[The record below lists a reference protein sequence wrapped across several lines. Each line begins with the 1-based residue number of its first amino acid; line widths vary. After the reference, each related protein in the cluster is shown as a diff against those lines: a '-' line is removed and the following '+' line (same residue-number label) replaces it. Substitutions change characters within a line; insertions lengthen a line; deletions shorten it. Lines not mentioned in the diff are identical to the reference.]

1 MITETFL
8 GEFIYG
14 ATDGIITTF
23 SIVAGATGGSL
34 LHNVIIILGISN
46 VLSDGYSM
54 GVSRY
59 LSAMAEIEQGL
70 LTKKDALTSG
80 IATFLSFVV
89 IGILPILP
97 FLFYKGIV
105 AKKISLIIAT
115 LLFAMIGIIK
125 GYILNQSMLI
135 NGSRT
140 LFIGLSAALISY
152 SVGKFITNIY

>member
-1 MITETFL
+1 MENFL

-23 SIVAGATGGSL
+23 SIVAGAAGGSL

-70 LTKKDALTSG
+70 LTNKDAMTSG
-80 IATFLSFVV
+80 IATFLAFVLV
-89 IGILPILP
+89 GVLPILP
-97 FLFYKGIV
+97 FFILKGNK
-105 AKKISLIIAT
+105 AKYLSLAIAT
-115 LLFAMIGIIK
+115 VLFALIGVVK
-125 GYILNQSMLI
+125 GFILEQSIMI
-135 NGSRT
+135 NGIRT

-152 SVGKFITNIY
+152 SVGTFINHVY

>member
-1 MITETFL
+1 MIKKQFL

-23 SIVAGATGGSL
+23 SIVAGAAGGSL

-70 LTKKDALTSG
+70 LTNKDAFTSG
-80 IATFLSFVV
+80 IATFIAFVL
-89 IGILPILP
+89 IGVLPILP

-125 GYILNQSMLI
+125 GYVLKQSVI
-135 NGSRT
+135 TNGARS

-152 SVGKFITNIY
+152 SVGKFITHVY

>member
-1 MITETFL
+1 METFL

-23 SIVAGATGGSL
+23 SIVAGAAGGSL

-59 LSAMAEIEQGL
+59 LSAMAEIEQGIL
-70 LTKKDALTSG
+70 SNKDAVSSG
-80 IATFLSFVV
+80 IATFLAFVIV
-89 IGILPILP
+89 GVLPILP
-97 FLFYKGIV
+97 FFFYKGNT
-105 AKKISLIIAT
+105 AKKISLFIAT
-115 LLFAMIGIIK
+115 ILFALIGIIK
-125 GYILNQSMLI
+125 GYVLNQSI
-135 NGSRT
+135 ITNGTRS

-152 SVGKFITNIY
+152 SVGKFITHIY

>member
-1 MITETFL
+1 METFL

-59 LSAMAEIEQGL
+59 LSSMAEIEQGL
-70 LTKKDALTSG
+70 LSNKDAMTSG
-80 IATFLSFVV
+80 IATFLSFVI

-97 FLFYKGIV
+97 FFFYKGDT

-115 LLFAMIGIIK
+115 ILFSLIGVVK
-125 GYILNQSMLI
+125 GYILKQSI
-135 NGSRT
+135 IHNGTRS

-152 SVGKFITNIY
+152 SVGKFINHIY